1 MTDNRKLEGEN
12 SKKSGKAPAKPAT
25 KPEKKVSA
33 KKRTRKAVPV
43 LWEAAFSGSMAIIV
57 ILGATVSLLSFL
69 VGCDPWMVLLRGLV
83 TILVLG
89 IILWLMTWLVIRGSM
104 DNLLDEMEELS
115 KKQQEEA
122 STTEVTA

>member
-1 MTDNRKLEGEN
+1 MTDKRKLEEN
-12 SKKSGKAPAKPAT
+12 NAKKPGKAPAKPAA
-25 KPEKKVSA
+25 KPEKKAAA
-33 KKRTRKAVPV
+33 KKQTMKTVPV

-69 VGCDPWMVLLRGLV
+69 VGCDPWTVLLRGLV
-83 TILVLG
+83 TILALG
-89 IILWLMTWLVIRGSM
+89 IILWLMAWLVIRGSM
-104 DNLLDEMEELS
+104 DNLLEEMEELS